1 MTVQYKCAKEAI
13 RQCDSFQECER
24 VGDKI
29 KKFFKKSPLL
39 PKAQIRFKKKKAELL
54 RCGKIQ
60 ATQETRVLSLDWEDP
75 LEKGMASQ
83 SSILAWRIHGQTM
96 GSQRVGHDFSLSLI
110 LFTFKAQANAA
121 SNWSR

>member
-1 MTVQYKCAKEAI
+1 MTEG
-13 RQCDSFQECER
+13 FP
-24 VGDKI
+24 GD
-29 KKFFKKSPLL
+29 
-39 PKAQIRFKKKKAELL
+39 A
-54 RCGKIQ
+54 CGKEPAYQ
-60 ATQETRVLSLDWEDP
+60 SRRHEDEVRSLDWEDP